1 MPRQARSAP
10 GGLIYH
16 VINRGN
22 GRQRLFA
29 TKADYLAF
37 EKVLLEAMART
48 PTRLLGWCLMP
59 NHWHL
64 VLWPAKDGE
73 LSAFVGWL
81 THTHTQRW
89 HAHHHSAGQ
98 GHVYQGRFKS
108 FPIERDEHLLAV
120 LRYVE
125 ANAVRARL
133 SHRAQK
139 WRWGSLWARHS
150 GSTIHR
156 PLLAAWPVPRPAD
169 WTEQVNR
176 PQRSAALD
184 GLRHAVQRSS
194 PYGSPRWI
202 EQTVKKLNL
211 QWTVRPH
218 GRPRVRPIKD
228 SRPL

>member
-10 GGLIYH
+10 GGLVYH

-22 GRQRLFA
+22 GRNRLFG
-29 TKADYLAF
+29 KRADYVAF
-37 EKVLLEAMART
+37 EKVMSEAMART

-64 VLWPAKDGE
+64 VLWPRENGE
-73 LSAFVGWL
+73 LTAFVRWL

-89 HAHHHSAGQ
+89 HAHRHSAGE

-108 FPIERDEHLLAV
+108 FPIQKDEHLLTV

-125 ANAVRARL
+125 RNALRADL
-133 SHRAQK
+133 VERAEA
-139 WRWGSLWARHS
+139 WRWGSLWVRREGPAALRNLLS
-150 GSTIHR
+150 PW
-156 PLLAAWPVPRPAD
+156 PLSIPDD
-169 WTEQVNR
+169 WVERVNR
-176 PQRSAALD
+176 AQTADELDAL
-184 GLRHAVQRSS
+184 RRAVKRSS
-194 PYGSPRWI
+194 PYGSAAWVARTAK
-202 EQTVKKLNL
+202 ELDL
-211 QWTVRPH
+211 QWTLRPR